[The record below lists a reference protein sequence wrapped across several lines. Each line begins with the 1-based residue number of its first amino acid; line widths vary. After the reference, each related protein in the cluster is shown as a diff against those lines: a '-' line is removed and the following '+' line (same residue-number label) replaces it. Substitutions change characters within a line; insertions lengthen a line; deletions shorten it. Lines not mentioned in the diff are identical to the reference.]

1 MAIAF
6 YHQQQILKIMTTSTR
21 LWELSDDIQKL
32 ESAIALIQENE
43 TLSDEDRET
52 KLEETFNQWL
62 YQFSKVMRDLVR

>member
-52 KLEETFNQWL
+52 KLEETFNQW
-62 YQFSKVMRDLVR
+62 